1 MQSRW
6 ETGCGVVERDGQW
19 REPFGVSSGLEEMQ
33 ERLSSW
39 C

>member
-1 MQSRW
+1 MQSQW
-6 ETGCGVVERDGQW
+6 ETGCGGEGQW
-19 REPFGVSSGLEEMQ
+19 REPFGVSSGFEEMQ